1 MKREFGLTEISRDPA
16 SVVTVGTFDGVHL
29 GHQAILRY
37 LIDRAGVQQGRSVV
51 LSFSPHPREVVHG
64 EEVPLLTTPDERADI
79 IESLGIDR
87 FVVIPFT
94 SEFSRLH
101 AEEFVRQILIERVG
115 LREIVIGYD
124 HAFGRDRRGDA
135 QLLSR
140 LGEELGF
147 SVDVIPPQVVHQHVV
162 SSSEIREML
171 ASDGNVSLAAEMLGR
186 PYSLHGKVVH
196 GDRRGRQ
203 IGYPTANLSIEN
215 RRKIIPAVGV
225 YAVRVGVPGRESLL
239 DGMMNIGYRPTFG
252 ESRLTLEVHILE
264 FEGDLYGRDLRVEFV
279 ARLRDERKFDSV
291 EALVE
296 QLSLDRARCNELL
309 AG

>member
-1 MKREFGLTEISRDPA
+1 MKREFGLEKISRDSA

-37 LIDRAGVQQGRSVV
+37 LHDRARVQQGSSVV
-51 LSFSPHPREVVHG
+51 VSFSPHPREVVHG
-64 EEVPLLTTPDERADI
+64 EVVPLLTTIDERADI
-79 IESLGIDR
+79 IERLEIDR

-94 SEFSRLH
+94 PEFSRLQ
-101 AEEFVRQILIERVG
+101 AEEFVRDILVQRVG

-135 QLLSR
+135 HLLSK
-140 LGEELGF
+140 LGAEYDF
-147 SVDVIPPQVVHQHVV
+147 SVDVIPPQVVQQHVV

-171 ASDGNVSLAAEMLGR
+171 TRDGNVSLAAEMLGR
-186 PYSLHGKVVH
+186 RYSLHGKVVH
-196 GDRRGRQ
+196 GDRRGRR
-203 IGYPTANLSIEN
+203 IGYPTANIEVED
-215 RRKIIPAVGV
+215 RRKVVPAVGV
-225 YAVRVGVPGRESLL
+225 YAVRAGVAGREEML

-252 ESRLTLEVHILE
+252 ENRLTLEVHILD
-264 FEGDLYGRDLRVEFV
+264 FEGDLYDQDLRVEFV

-296 QLSLDRARCNELL
+296 QLSNDRARCNKLL